1 MFYILLLT
9 YLQKKILGQT
19 ICKQN
24 TIDFSSKN
32 NNYSNYY
39 TIDYN
44 AKNVIH
50 KDGVLSLR
58 LDKENG
64 GTLSTKVGD
73 GRGTRVTLNDKLRY
87 GKVDVRMKIA
97 KGSNIVSS
105 FILLAKNGDEIDFE
119 FVQNNTNP
127 TDLVQ
132 TNYFYRGIPIYDK
145 NAKMY
150 HTKKILSNNFHTYS
164 LKWDPLY
171 YEWYFDNFL
180 LRRLYKNQ
188 TQNYPD
194 SISSVQF
201 GIWEAPPSTW
211 AGNGTDWSQ
220 KIFNFDISSIKVS
233 CKNSS
238 DIPSKNKLSVK
249 SFVSKTKSFVTK
261 TKSFI
266 SKATSTVLNG
276 HDSNKDIFVSNYPI
290 DTSTSNS
297 DLQIKY
303 IFTQVIYITL
313 INLLLMLI

>member
-1 MFYILLLT
+1 VS
-9 YLQKKILGQT
+9 QT
-19 ICKQN
+19 ICKSN

-32 NNYSNYY
+32 NFSNYL

-44 AKNVIH
+44 SNNVIN

-58 LDKENG
+58 LDKEKG
-64 GTLSTKVGD
+64 
-73 GRGTRVTLNDKLRY
+73 GTRVTLNDKLRY
-87 GKVDVRMKIA
+87 GKVDVKMKIA

-201 GIWEAPPSTW
+201 GIWEASPSNW

-220 KIFNFDISSIKVS
+220 KMFNFDISSIKVS

-238 DIPSKNKLSVK
+238 NIPSKTKLSVD
-249 SFVSKTKSFVTK
+249 SFVSKTKSFVSK
-261 TKSFI
+261 T
-266 SKATSTVLNG
+266 TSTILNG
-276 HDSNKDIFVSNYPI
+276 QESNKDIFVSNYPR
-290 DTSTSNS
+290 DTPTSNS

>member
-1 MFYILLLT
+1 MYYILLLT
-9 YLQKKILGQT
+9 YLQKKIVSQS
-19 ICKQN
+19 ICKSN
-24 TIDFSSKN
+24 TIDFSTKTN
-32 NNYSNYY
+32 FSNYL

-44 AKNVIH
+44 SNNVIN
-50 KDGVLSLR
+50 KDGVLSLQ
-58 LDKENG
+58 LNKELG
-64 GTLSTKVGD
+64 GT
-73 GRGTRVTLNDKLRY
+73 RITLNDQLRY
-87 GKVDVRMKIA
+87 GKVDVKMKIA
-97 KGSNIVSS
+97 KGSNVVSS

-119 FVQNNTNP
+119 FVQNTTNP

-188 TQNYPD
+188 TTNYPD

-201 GIWEAPPSTW
+201 GIWEAPPSNW

-238 DIPSKNKLSVK
+238 NIPTKTSSLSLK
-249 SFVSKTKSFVTK
+249 KTKTKTNTNIKTK
-261 TKSFI
+261 TKSI
-266 SKATSTVLNG
+266 ITQLSSYPTNIETKDVDLTYTKSTNL
-276 HDSNKDIFVSNYPI
+276 
-290 DTSTSNS
+290 TTSNS
-297 DLQIKY
+297 SLKNISN
-303 IFTQVIYITL
+303 IFYL
-313 INLLLMLI
+313 CCINLLLMLI